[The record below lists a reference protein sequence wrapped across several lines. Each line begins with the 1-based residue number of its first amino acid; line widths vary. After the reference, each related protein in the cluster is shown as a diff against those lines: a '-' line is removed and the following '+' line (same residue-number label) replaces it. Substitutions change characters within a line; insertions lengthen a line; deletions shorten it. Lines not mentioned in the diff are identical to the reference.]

1 MRFSELVEIMS
12 SNGVM
17 NLADIARELE
27 VSPQSVS
34 NWKARDQVPYKY
46 VVEVQKRFDG
56 DKSTDGS
63 DERNVS
69 SSSKKKRDGRET
81 AVPLPPFMMEKER
94 TFHLSD
100 ILTPIA
106 DNVNIIVKST
116 IICFLFSFFIY
127 LVMIILPEEE
137 VREIDLT
144 YTTTA
149 KLIVPGSGGF
159 PGATAGAEPGA
170 GGAIAQLLGIGGGGG
185 GGAGSGAASLTS
197 PAIWPE
203 FLNSHAFAKRM
214 LNTKYQTEKFEEE
227 KSLLEMS
234 ILIPRERA
242 IKQSFWD
249 RFYSNDDFDPG
260 DWIELF
266 NSNTSSVNLKNWSIV
281 DETSGNTFSFSN
293 NYILSEGGYVVV
305 CYDTT
310 KFKEYFPQV
319 RNYLG
324 ELNFGLDEA
333 GEHLSLYNTDGG
345 LVDSVTYDDSLP
357 WPIGADGTGQSL
369 ELVNP
374 SLNNA
379 DPKNWTASNN
389 HGSPGQ
395 LNNSYDRKKIS
406 PPASG
411 VIINEINYNSSIV
424 FETEMP
430 DEGLDTLIMQNIDV
444 LSGMIQFGSVGS
456 FQTLTVSSF
465 EPKLAVN
472 IAYVV
477 LDELME
483 FSKHFQNKNLQD
495 KRQYIEERIEVI
507 GKELDGAR
515 EEFRIFTETNRTV
528 SSLRLQWELDKVQQQ
543 VGHYQGIY
551 TGLITQ
557 LENVKIQQSDQSASE
572 PLIVD
577 DPIPPLGPEPI
588 AASTLRSPK
597 LVFLITFAGLGFGF
611 VVALARGY
619 FSIVEQDEKRRL
631 KVVKEKAT
639 LNIKKL
645 VPSIRISLPFRKKSS
660 FRD

>member
-1 MRFSELVEIMS
+1 MTFNELVDIMS
-12 SNGVM
+12 SNGLV
-17 NLADIARELE
+17 NLADIARKLE

-34 NWKARDQVPYKY
+34 NWKARDRVPYKY
-46 VVEVQKRFDG
+46 VVEVQNRFDAG
-56 DKSTDGS
+56 QSTDGS
-63 DERNVS
+63 GERYVAAS
-69 SSSKKKRDGRET
+69 SNKEQDGRET

-100 ILTPIA
+100 ILSPIA

-116 IICFLFSFFIY
+116 AVCFFFSFIIY
-127 LVMIILPEEE
+127 LLMMMIPEKQ
-137 VREIDLT
+137 VRDIDLQ

-159 PGATAGAEPGA
+159 VQVEEGEL
-170 GGAIAQLLGIGGGGG
+170 GGGGVISQLLGIAGSGS
-185 GGAGSGAASLTS
+185 ANIGSGAASLTS

-203 FLNSHAFAKRM
+203 FLRSHAFAKRM
-214 LNTKYQTEKFEEE
+214 LNTKYRTKKYEEK
-227 KSLLEMS
+227 KSLLEMA
-234 ILIPRERA
+234 ILIPREEA
-242 IKQSFWD
+242 VKQSFWN

-281 DETSGNTFSFSN
+281 DETSGNTFLFSN
-293 NYILSEGGYVVV
+293 NYILSEGEYVVV

-324 ELNFGLDEA
+324 ELNFGFDEA
-333 GEHLSLYNTDGG
+333 GEHLSLYSADGS
-345 LVDSVTYDDSLP
+345 LVDSLTYEDSLP
-357 WPIGADGTGQSL
+357 WPIEADGTGRTL

-379 DPKNWTASNN
+379 DPKNWSASKN

-395 LNNSYDRKKIS
+395 LNDTYDRIEIS
-406 PPASG
+406 PSAPG

-430 DEGLDTLIMQNIDV
+430 DEGLDTLIMQNMSV
-444 LSGMIQFGSVGS
+444 LSTMIQFGSVGS

-477 LDELME
+477 LDELKE
-483 FSKHFQNKNLQD
+483 FSKHFQNRNLQE
-495 KRQYIEERIEVI
+495 KRQYIEERIALI
-507 GKELDGAR
+507 GKELDDAR
-515 EEFRIFTETNRTV
+515 EEYRVFTETNRTV
-528 SSLRLQWELDKVQQQ
+528 SSLRLQWELQKVQKQ
-543 VGHYQGIY
+543 VDHYQGIY

-557 LENVKIQQSDQSASE
+557 LENVKIEQSDRSESE

-577 DPIPPLGPEPI
+577 YPIPPLGPTPI
-588 AASTLRSPK
+588 EANTLRSLK
-597 LVFLITFAGLGFGF
+597 FVFLITFAGSGFGF
-611 VVALARGY
+611 VIALARGY
-619 FSIVEQDEKRRL
+619 FSIVEQNEKKRL
-631 KVVKEKAT
+631 KDVKEKAKS
-639 LNIKKL
+639 NIIKL
-645 VPSIRISLPFRKKSS
+645 VQSIRISSFFKRK
-660 FRD
+660 